1 LAPAKF
7 FSGYVNDKKTT
18 FFEAIGVQCLS
29 GTGSL
34 RAGAEF
40 LANVVGLKT
49 VYVSDPT
56 WLDLYSNRLILTLF
70 LGEIII

>member
-1 LAPAKF
+1 MVKAV
-7 FSGYVNDKKTT
+7 G
-18 FFEAIGVQCLS
+18 IQCLS

-40 LANVVGLKT
+40 LANVVGLRT

-56 WLDLYSNRLILTLF
+56 WLDLFS
-70 LGEIII
+70 